1 MTSRTRVDPTESKNR
16 ATVVAVQVQIESPR
30 VATSRP
36 CAISIEEVHDNE
48 PAHANGHRP
57 QVEEPDE
64 GDPNLSQACLALLSK
79 T

>member
-1 MTSRTRVDPTESKNR
+1 MYQGGPHRKQESSYSG
-16 ATVVAVQVQIESPR
+16 AVQVQIESPR
-30 VATSRP
+30 DATSRP
-36 CAISIEEVHDNE
+36 FAISIEEVHDNE
-48 PAHANGHRP
+48 PAHASGNRP